1 MFTPPK
7 TIFRVNVIPIK
18 IPMTFCK
25 ERKKNLKIYIRPQK
39 TQNGQIDLEKEQQ
52 S

>member
-1 MFTPPK
+1 MFIAPK
-7 TIFRVNVIPIK
+7 TIFGVNVIPIN

-25 ERKKNLKIYIRPQK
+25 ERKKNLKIYIRPKK
-39 TQNGQIDLEKEQQ
+39 TQNGQTDPEKVQQ